1 MRAIVENNIVATEG
15 KSSVVFY
22 NLFILWELSRG
33 LRRVSA
39 AAGLLG
45 LRVRIPPGRECLL

>member
-1 MRAIVENNIVATEG
+1 MGAIEENNIVATEG

-22 NLFILWELSRG
+22 NLLILGELTRG